1 MRFGIVEFLMLVG
14 SLGLFIYGMKVMSE
28 GLQKVAGGR
37 MQDALKAMTRNRFL
51 GVFTGFSATAIVQSS
66 SATTVM
72 VVSFVNAGLLNLRQA
87 ISTIM
92 GANIGTTVK
101 MVLISASVAAEFRIA
116 DLSVPIIGLAFPL
129 LFMRNARAKAFS
141 EFLIGFG
148 LLFLGLDYLK
158 FAVPPPSPEALAF
171 LGGMGDMGLL
181 SVVLFVIIGIFLT
194 VVVQSSSAAMA
205 LTLVLCE
212 KGTIGYDMAAAIV
225 LGENIGTTITANIAS
240 LVGNVWAKRAARSHL
255 VFNVFG
261 VAWML
266 LLFHPVLGL
275 LDGIVTRT
283 TGASPYDDPAAVKW
297 ALTYLHIGFNL
308 ANTLLFIGF
317 IPFLVK
323 VVTWMVPSREK
334 ADEEF
339 RLEYIDT
346 DIPLSPEVSLL
357 EARKEIAKFG
367 RITHKML
374 GYLRNL
380 LVQTDAGQRNMLLDK
395 LKKYEEITDRI
406 EVEVGAYLTKTAT
419 EARNEE
425 VSARI
430 RGLLAII
437 GDLERV
443 GDIFFQMS
451 KQLERK
457 MADRLWFSPEQREN
471 LLGMMDVLDEAF
483 AVMLRN
489 LDGDAEKLSLDAAV
503 EVEQRIN
510 RRRDKLR
517 RAHLKSVETGSYN
530 VKSGLIYSDLFSSCE
545 KVGDH
550 LINVS
555 EALAG
560 EI

>member
-1 MRFGIVEFLMLVG
+1 
-14 SLGLFIYGMKVMSE
+14 
-28 GLQKVAGGR
+28 
-37 MQDALKAMTRNRFL
+37 
-51 GVFTGFSATAIVQSS
+51 
-66 SATTVM
+66 
-72 VVSFVNAGLLNLRQA
+72 
-87 ISTIM
+87 
-92 GANIGTTVK
+92 
-101 MVLISASVAAEFRIA
+101 
-116 DLSVPIIGLAFPL
+116 L

-323 VVTWMVPSREK
+323 VVTWMV
-334 ADEEF
+334 
-339 RLEYIDT
+339 
-346 DIPLSPEVSLL
+346 
-357 EARKEIAKFG
+357 
-367 RITHKML
+367 
-374 GYLRNL
+374 
-380 LVQTDAGQRNMLLDK
+380 
-395 LKKYEEITDRI
+395 
-406 EVEVGAYLTKTAT
+406 
-419 EARNEE
+419 
-425 VSARI
+425 
-430 RGLLAII
+430 
-437 GDLERV
+437 
-443 GDIFFQMS
+443 
-451 KQLERK
+451 
-457 MADRLWFSPEQREN
+457 
-471 LLGMMDVLDEAF
+471 
-483 AVMLRN
+483 
-489 LDGDAEKLSLDAAV
+489 
-503 EVEQRIN
+503 
-510 RRRDKLR
+510 
-517 RAHLKSVETGSYN
+517 
-530 VKSGLIYSDLFSSCE
+530 
-545 KVGDH
+545 
-550 LINVS
+550 
-555 EALAG
+555 
-560 EI
+560 